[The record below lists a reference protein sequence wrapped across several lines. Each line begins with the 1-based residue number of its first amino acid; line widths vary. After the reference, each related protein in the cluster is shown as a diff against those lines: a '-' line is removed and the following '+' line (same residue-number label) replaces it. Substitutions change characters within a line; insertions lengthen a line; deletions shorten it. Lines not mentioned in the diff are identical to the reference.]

1 MTPHSTR
8 RDFIA
13 LSATAALAAAVSAQ
27 AQPAPAAPTGPFT
40 LAPLPYAKDALL
52 PHIDA
57 LTMDIHHSKHHQ
69 AYVNGLN
76 TALKSETA
84 LQKKSLEELIG
95 GILFLPEGIQTP
107 VRNHGGGH
115 WNHTFF
121 WESMGVT
128 DTPGIGG
135 APADEKLTAA
145 LAKAFASVDEFK
157 KKFNE
162 AATKR
167 FGSGWAWLIL
177 KEDGTLAVVSTPNQ
191 DNPLMQGIVPNTDR
205 GTPLLGLDVWEHAY
219 YLNYQNRRPDYIT
232 AWWNV
237 VNWNTV
243 AKRFAAATA
252 ALKKK

>member
-84 LQKKSLEELIG
+84 
-95 GILFLPEGIQTP
+95 FLAQAIDPEPAPDEPTASSAI
-107 VRNHGGGH
+107 
-115 WNHTFF
+115 
-121 WESMGVT
+121 SDT
-128 DTPGIGG
+128 DQM
-135 APADEKLTAA
+135 
-145 LAKAFASVDEFK
+145 
-157 KKFNE
+157 
-162 AATKR
+162 R
-167 FGSGWAWLIL
+167 FCCHCWLRSSHI
-177 KEDGTLAVVSTPNQ
+177 SS
-191 DNPLMQGIVPNTDR
+191 
-205 GTPLLGLDVWEHAY
+205 
-219 YLNYQNRRPDYIT
+219 
-232 AWWNV
+232 
-237 VNWNTV
+237 
-243 AKRFAAATA
+243 
-252 ALKKK
+252 